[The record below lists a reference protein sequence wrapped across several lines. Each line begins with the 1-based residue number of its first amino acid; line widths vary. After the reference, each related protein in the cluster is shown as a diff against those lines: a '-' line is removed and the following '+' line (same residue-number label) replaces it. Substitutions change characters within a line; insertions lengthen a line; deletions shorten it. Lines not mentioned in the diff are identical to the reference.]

1 MNRQRRKQIRDA
13 FDLISE
19 AKDLIDQ
26 ALEQEQECYDNLPEG
41 IQCSERG
48 EEMENNVEQLQE
60 CSDNLDYA
68 SDALEEFI

>member
-13 FDLISE
+13 YDLISE

-26 ALEQEQECYDNLPEG
+26 ALEEEQECYDNLPEG

-48 EEMENNVEQLQE
+48 EEMENNVDQLQE

-68 SDALEEFI
+68 IDALEEFI